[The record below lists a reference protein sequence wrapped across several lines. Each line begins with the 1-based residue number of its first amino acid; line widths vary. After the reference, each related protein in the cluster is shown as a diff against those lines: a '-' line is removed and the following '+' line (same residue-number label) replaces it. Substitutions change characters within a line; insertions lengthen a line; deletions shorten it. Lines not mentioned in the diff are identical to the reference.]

1 MLTNATYNIESQKDQ
16 NKKAI
21 QILKKAGLAEQFETQ
36 AIERNPYI
44 ERAIP
49 YQISGAQTYLLDGES
64 MTLDEINNE
73 YLGTALRDM
82 LNGYNERSAGWY
94 DKWYRYSRWDG
105 GWAYDFGQ
113 RIAQGPDRLNYI
125 EIKQF

>member
-1 MLTNATYNIESQKDQ
+1 MLTNATYHIESQKDQ

-21 QILKKAGLAEQFETQ
+21 QILKKAGLAEEFETK

-49 YQISGAQTYLLDGES
+49 YQVGGVQTYLLNGES
-64 MTLDEINNE
+64 MTLEQINND

-82 LNGYNERSAGWY
+82 LNGYNERSVGWY
-94 DKWYRYSRWDG
+94 DKWYRYFRWDG

-113 RIAQGPDRLNYI
+113 GLAKGPETLNFI
-125 EIKQF
+125 EIKVF